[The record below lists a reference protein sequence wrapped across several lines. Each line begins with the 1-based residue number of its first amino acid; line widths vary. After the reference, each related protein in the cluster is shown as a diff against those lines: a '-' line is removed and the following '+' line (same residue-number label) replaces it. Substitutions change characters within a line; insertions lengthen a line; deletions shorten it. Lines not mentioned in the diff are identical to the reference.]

1 MNSEKLLT
9 PEDFFLLLASL
20 VETRRAAFR
29 RRLTL
34 AFAVVDG
41 GAWFVDTEAPSLIT
55 REWRRD
61 AQVSVLCNRRTL
73 SDLASGHFDPNAP
86 AAEHLFV
93 WGGDRETFT
102 TLAQVLGGGMTALG
116 AHLASLKR

>member
-1 MNSEKLLT
+1 MSDKLVT
-9 PEDFFLLLASL
+9 VEDFFLLLGTLLES
-20 VETRRAAFR
+20 RRAAFR

-41 GAWFVDTEAPSLIT
+41 GPWFVDTGAPQMIVT
-55 REWRRD
+55 GWRRD

-73 SDLASGHFDPNAP
+73 SDLASGRFDPQTP

-93 WGGDRETFT
+93 WGGDKETLS
-102 TLAQVLGGGMTALG
+102 TLAQVLGGGMTAFG
-116 AHLASLKR
+116 AHLAALKR

>member
-1 MNSEKLLT
+1 MNDKLVT
-9 PEDFFLLLASL
+9 VEDFFLLLGSL
-20 VETRRAAFR
+20 LESRRAAFR

-41 GAWFVDTEAPSLIT
+41 GPWFVDTGAPRIIVQ
-55 REWRRD
+55 EWRRD

-73 SDLASGHFDPNAP
+73 SDLVGGHFDPNAP

-93 WGGDRETFT
+93 WGGDKETFS
-102 TLAQVLGGGMTALG
+102 TLAQVLGGAMTAFG
-116 AHLASLKR
+116 AHLSALKR